1 MTMFPNF
8 VLAAGDSHQVTVL
21 LLSLALL
28 LGLARLLGEV
38 FRKLGQPAII
48 GELLAGILLGATVL
62 GAIDLSAYE
71 WLFPQDK
78 ESAAYITLHGL
89 ITISATFLLLVAGLE
104 VELSVAIRQG
114 KAAVLVALIGM
125 AIPFAAGFG
134 VAMAAPGLLGMET
147 TPEHHLAFGIFVG
160 IAVSIT
166 ALPVIAKI
174 LIDLNIFKADLGM
187 LIMSAAII
195 NDIVGWMGFA
205 VVMALIAPAPVD
217 GVAAEA
223 SGAGGGIATTLIY
236 TVVFIA
242 LCLTVVRVLIH
253 KALPYI
259 QAYGSWPGAVIGFVL
274 VITLLCAAATEW
286 IGIHAIFGAFMAG
299 VAIGDSR
306 HLRQRTRETIHEF
319 ITSIFAPLFFASIG
333 VYVNFVANFNFVAVA
348 IVLVIAFT
356 GKIGGCYLA
365 AKIAGFRKRESMAV
379 GFGMVA
385 QGTMGVILGQLALD
399 QGLIGEEL
407 FVAIVVVAFATS
419 LAAGPGIQRALG
431 QKQERGLADFVP
443 EKNFVPMLSTLT
455 ARKAIGEMAKAAAV
469 VTEMDADQIAEA
481 VWLREKIMSTGI
493 GGGIAVPHARLPEID
508 QPVVIIARSRRGVD
522 FDASDGKPARI
533 ICMLLTPLYDQTMQI
548 EMLRMVAT
556 TFQSPARVESA
567 MAAENYT
574 EFLAVI
580 RLPGTALETHDEPQP
595 TPETS

>member
-1 MTMFPNF
+1 MQTLSTI
-8 VLAAGDSHQVTVL
+8 VLAAGDTQQVTVL
-21 LLSLALL
+21 LLSIALL
-28 LGLARLLGEV
+28 LGAARLLGEL
-38 FRKLGQPAII
+38 FQRFGQPGII
-48 GELLAGILLGATVL
+48 GELLAGVLLGATVL
-62 GAIDLSAYE
+62 GAIDQSFYE
-71 WLFPQDK
+71 WIFPQDPSS
-78 ESAAYITLHGL
+78 SAYTTLHGL

-114 KAAVLVALIGM
+114 KSAVLIALIGM
-125 AIPFAAGFG
+125 AIPFAMGMG
-134 VAMAAPGLLGMET
+134 VAMAAPGLLGMEGEI
-147 TPEHHLAFGIFVG
+147 EHHLAFGIFVG

-205 VVMALIAPAPVD
+205 VVMALIAPE
-217 GVAAEA
+217 GGE
-223 SGAGGGIATTLIY
+223 GGGNGIGATLIY
-236 TVVFIA
+236 TVVFIG
-242 LCLTVVRVLIH
+242 LCLTVLRVAIH

-333 VYVNFVANFNFVAVA
+333 VYVNFVTEFNFVAVA

-365 AKIAGFRKRESMAV
+365 AKLSGYRKRESLAV

-385 QGTMGVILGQLALD
+385 QGTMGVILGQLALE
-399 QGLIGEEL
+399 QGLINETL

-419 LAAGPGIQRALG
+419 LAAGPGIQKALG
-431 QKQERGLADFVP
+431 QKQERALAAFVSEKQFVP
-443 EKNFVPMLSTLT
+443 TLT
-455 ARKAIGEMAKAAAV
+455 SRTARGVIAEMAEAAAEACGLEV
-469 VTEMDADQIAEA
+469 EVIDNA
-481 VWLREKIMSTGI
+481 VWSREQIMSTGV
-493 GGGIAVPHARLPEID
+493 GQGIAVPHARLAGIEE
-508 QPVVIIARSRRGVD
+508 PVMIIGRSRLGVD
-522 FDASDGKPARI
+522 FDSSDGRPAKI
-533 ICMLLTPLYDQTMQI
+533 ICLLLTPLYDQTMQI
-548 EMLRMVAT
+548 EMLRLVAQ
-556 TFQSPARVESA
+556 TFQTPARVEHTL
-567 MAAENYT
+567 AASNYT
-574 EFLAVI
+574 EFLAAI
-580 RLPGTALETHDEPQP
+580 KLPGSALEEGHDKPPQV
-595 TPETS
+595 T